1 METLIV
7 TLKDKHEMQ
16 LVSEVLKKM
25 RINAKQLTN
34 EEREDIGLSKLMK
47 QANRSEKISREQ
59 VMKSLGGE

>member
-34 EEREDIGLSKLMK
+34 EEREDIGPSKLMK

>member
-1 METLIV
+1 
-7 TLKDKHEMQ
+7 MQ